1 MTLNILLVIFAY
13 LLGSIPTGV
22 VLSRAFSG
30 KDPRQEGSHNIG
42 ATNVLRTAGKTLG
55 ALTLIGDALKGLIP
69 VCIALWLVKEEPWVA
84 AVAFAAFLGHC
95 FPLYLGFKGGKGM
108 ATALGIYLPITP
120 LAVLVNIFFFA
131 SAVAI
136 SRMVSVGSLI
146 AALAMPLLIWIG
158 KYPLPYVLMSICV
171 GIIVFYRHKEN
182 IKRLIEGKENKL
194 WGQS

>member
-1 MTLNILLVIFAY
+1 VTLNILLVIFAY
-13 LLGSIPTGV
+13 LVGSIPTGV
-22 VLSRAFSG
+22 VLSRAFAG
-30 KDPRQEGSHNIG
+30 KDPRQEGSRNIG
-42 ATNVLRTAGKTLG
+42 ATNVMRTAGKTLG

-69 VCIALWLVKEEPWVA
+69 VCIALWLVEEEPWVA

-108 ATALGIYLPITP
+108 ATALGIYLPLAP

-136 SRMVSVGSLI
+136 SRMVSIGSLI